1 MTDLEFIVFLP
12 KLWVPTNFHT
22 GSQELRFIRIFWI
35 FWSCWRQAGWH
46 GVLLV
51 YIVFLFRCTVYCCML
66 LYTLMIWC
74 NKMWC
79 NVITDIVL
87 CLKIIHLLLYVVP
100 LRIVRFCCC
109 SFLSRSILKKSFY
122 LLLSNFLFFYLPLS
136 LFSVIFFYFSLF
148 LFLKFFLKPITSRFS
163 AFDIRQSIKW
173 VSMLNFRRT
182 KIFERYIWYQSLW
195 LSDNHGSV
203 GYYSLEIE
211 SVVL

>member
-1 MTDLEFIVFLP
+1 MSSHTSHMTDSEFIVFLP

-51 YIVFLFRCTVYCCML
+51 YIVFLFPLHCLLLL

-74 NKMWC
+74 NEMWC

-100 LRIVRFCCC
+100 LRIVRFWYC
-109 SFLSRSILKKSFY
+109 SVVFFLFRSIYFLFSLFSIFFSLLLFFSNSLFSKKNCLSSFPSIFLFLSSFS
-122 LLLSNFLFFYLPLS
+122 LFFLFFS
-136 LFSVIFFYFSLF
+136 F
-148 LFLKFFLKPITSRFS
+148 
-163 AFDIRQSIKW
+163 
-173 VSMLNFRRT
+173 
-182 KIFERYIWYQSLW
+182 
-195 LSDNHGSV
+195 
-203 GYYSLEIE
+203 
-211 SVVL
+211 